1 MPVDSF
7 FSRFSL
13 HWTWRLVIAVLL
25 FIQFSIG
32 YGAMYRRTDEYGLPD
47 IVVVDV
53 VIVAF
58 LLPNQLFESEI
69 CVTIFYVF
77 CGRRASTMSD
87 RLRP

>member
-1 MPVDSF
+1 MV
-7 FSRFSL
+7 R
-13 HWTWRLVIAVLL
+13 W
-25 FIQFSIG
+25 
-32 YGAMYRRTDEYGLPD
+32 YRRTDEYGLPD
-47 IVVVDV
+47 IVVDVV